1 MKQLLYLLFAVTLF
15 SACSKEDN
23 DTNGEEL
30 NKSLVGVWKFKSRD
44 FVIKTDNDDASKL
57 IEKILKDRQYTVST
71 IEFTSSGD
79 YLTLFESGN
88 LVKEKY
94 YFKGNDLYLS
104 TSINNNYSFRKSIY
118 SLDSDHF
125 RKYVDQTQSLRNT
138 IYGAF
143 PEVKVDTVYVIYSF
157 IR

>member
-1 MKQLLYLLFAVTLF
+1 MKNLLYILLALTML
-15 SACSKEDN
+15 SCSSEDN
-23 DTNGEEL
+23 NSDDNNL
-30 NKSLVGVWKFKSRD
+30 NNLLVGVWKFKSRD

-57 IEKILKDRQYTVST
+57 IEKILKDRKYTVST

-94 YFKGNDLYLS
+94 YFKGSDLYLS
-104 TSINNNYSFRKSIY
+104 TSINNNYSYSKYIY
-118 SLDSDHF
+118 SLDENYY
-125 RKYVDQTQSLRNT
+125 REYIDQTQSLRNE

-143 PEVKVDTVYVIYSF
+143 PKANVDTVYVIYSF